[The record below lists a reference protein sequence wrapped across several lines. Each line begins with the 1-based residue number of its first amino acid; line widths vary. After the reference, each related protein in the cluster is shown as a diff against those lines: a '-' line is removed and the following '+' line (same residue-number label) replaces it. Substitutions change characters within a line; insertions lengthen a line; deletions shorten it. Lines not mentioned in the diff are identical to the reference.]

1 MRLLDRYLL
10 KELIVPVAYA
20 FVGFY
25 IFYVAFDVFNYLPAY
40 QQNNL
45 GGREILLICLYKTP
59 EFLAEVLPV
68 ALLLGMLYALSQHS
82 RNNELVAIRAAG
94 VNIWRLSAP
103 YFFVGLS
110 FSLGLFASN
119 ELLMPRAKH
128 AKETVMQS
136 KIADPQR
143 KTDEQWRSN
152 ISFKNDSERRSWN
165 IGAFNLITYSLR
177 RVDVGW
183 TDDYG
188 GQHRMFAEQGKREND
203 RWVFENVEMHQPD
216 AANSGFPLKIIT
228 NRMVMPGF
236 TESPELIASEIKI
249 SSMSSMRMAKRP
261 RFSLKEIQD
270 YLMLHPKLTGRKL
283 GELTT
288 QFHGRLALP
297 WRCLIVVLLAL
308 PFGLLPGRRNV
319 MVGVGMAIGLVFC
332 FLFLTRLSLALGT
345 GGHFSGWVAGWLP
358 LILFGGGGAYLI
370 RRNA

>member
-25 IFYVAFDVFNYLPAY
+25 IFFVAFDVFNELPAY

-45 GGREILLICLYKTP
+45 GGREILLVCIYKTP

-68 ALLLGMLYALSQHS
+68 AVLLGMLYALSQHS

-94 VNIWRLSAP
+94 VNIWRLSMP
-103 YFFVGLS
+103 YLFVGVT
-110 FSLGLFASN
+110 FSLALFASN
-119 ELLMPRAKH
+119 EWLMPRTKH
-128 AKETVMQS
+128 AKETILQS
-136 KIADPQR
+136 KIEDPER
-143 KTDEQWRSN
+143 KTAEQWRSN
-152 ISFKNDSERRSWN
+152 ISFKNEQEKRSWN
-165 IGAFNLITYSLR
+165 IGAFNRITYGMR

-183 TDDYG
+183 TDAYG
-188 GQHRMFAEQGKREND
+188 GQHRMFAEEGKRED
-203 RWVFENVEMHQPD
+203 DKWVFENVEMHQPD
-216 AANSGFPLKIIT
+216 VANPGFPLKIVT

-236 TESPELIASEIKI
+236 SETPELIASEIKI
-249 SSMSSMRMAKRP
+249 SSMSSMRMAKKP
-261 RFSLKEIQD
+261 RFSLREIQD
-270 YLMLHPKLTGRKL
+270 YLMLHPELKGRKL

-297 WRCLIVVLLAL
+297 WRCFVVILLAL

-319 MVGVGMAIGLVFC
+319 MVAVGLAIGLAFG

-345 GGHFSGWVAGWLP
+345 GGHLPGWLAGWLP
-358 LILFGGGGAYLI
+358 MVLFGGGGCFMI